1 MKSSDV
7 FFKDFHLFF
16 ADPDIAVG
24 IVYIPELLKQHV
36 VAPIGFPDTFSS
48 PHRFDQKDFHRPW
61 FTQVEIDK
69 LNGFKN
75 LKRQVQ
81 WMGGRFA
88 VKQLV
93 LQLIDP
99 KQTVQFLEVHHEPM
113 GAPFLTSFPHFSISI
128 AHSGVFAMAA
138 MGLKNDCRVGVDIE
152 ACRSFDVKGVI
163 ETVFSPREQSMLEAG
178 LLSEF
183 YRSWTLKEAFL
194 KLLRK
199 GFSEDVRWVEIWG
212 DCISYKSREMDQ
224 VRIHSRPI
232 GSEYIFSLVH
242 TCATIGGW
250 PLDGVGLT
258 LDAGNIA

>member
-1 MKSSDV
+1 MKSSAA

-24 IVYIPELLKQHV
+24 IVYLPDFLNIHIAQ
-36 VAPIGFPDTFSS
+36 PIGFTDSFSS
-48 PHRFDQKDFHRPW
+48 PRQFDLKDFRRPW
-61 FTQVEIDK
+61 FSQAEIDT
-69 LNGFKN
+69 LNDFKN
-75 LKRQVQ
+75 LKRQIH
-81 WMGGRFA
+81 WLGGRFA

-99 KQTVQFLEVHHEPM
+99 KQAALALEIHHEPM
-113 GAPFLTSFPHFSISI
+113 GAPFLPSFPQLSISI
-128 AHSGVFAMAA
+128 AHSGAFAVAA

-152 ACRSFDVKGVI
+152 ACRSFDMNGVI
-163 ETVFSPREQSMLEAG
+163 KTAFSPREQSMLEAG
-178 LLSEF
+178 SLSEF

-199 GFSEDVRWVEIWG
+199 GFSEDIRWVEIWG
-212 DCISYKSREMDQ
+212 DCISYKSRAMDQ
-224 VRIHSRPI
+224 VRILSRPI

-242 TCATIGGW
+242 TCATIGGC
-250 PLDGVGLT
+250 PLDGVGLM